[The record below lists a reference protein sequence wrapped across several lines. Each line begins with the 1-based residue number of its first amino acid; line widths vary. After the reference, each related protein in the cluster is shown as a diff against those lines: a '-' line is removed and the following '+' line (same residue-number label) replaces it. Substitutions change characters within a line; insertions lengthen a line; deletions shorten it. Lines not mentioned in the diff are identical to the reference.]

1 MIDAIL
7 GTTVTFP
14 GLDGDVTVDVK
25 PGVQSSDVLTVKDRG
40 ITRLRGSGRGD
51 LKVGIHVLT
60 PTKLS
65 SKEKDALGAFAKVHK
80 APEPRIASF
89 QQGIFAKLRD
99 RFF

>member
-1 MIDAIL
+1 
-7 GTTVTFP
+7 
-14 GLDGDVTVDVK
+14 
-25 PGVQSSDVLTVKDRG
+25 
-40 ITRLRGSGRGD
+40 
-51 LKVGIHVLT
+51 VLT